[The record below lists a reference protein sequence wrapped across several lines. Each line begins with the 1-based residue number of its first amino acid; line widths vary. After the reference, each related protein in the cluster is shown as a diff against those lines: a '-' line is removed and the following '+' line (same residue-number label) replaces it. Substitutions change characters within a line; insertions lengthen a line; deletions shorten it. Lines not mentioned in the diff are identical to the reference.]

1 LDEEPGEPRLSDDG
15 EEKLY
20 LPPTLA
26 ISQDVPLDEP
36 EQTPEEVVDLLEQEF
51 GAFAPPGEEML
62 LFEPDAVLFQ
72 GCRRFGWSLSRYT
85 SCLLAST
92 LLFKACQDVVHL
104 TLIDSLFTLHS
115 GSYLLSQTIIEKSST
130 VDPLPF
136 TARGGI
142 EDQGLV
148 AVRT

>member
-15 EEKLY
+15 EEEDPY
-20 LPPTLA
+20 LL
-26 ISQDVPLDEP
+26 
-36 EQTPEEVVDLLEQEF
+36 
-51 GAFAPPGEEML
+51 
-62 LFEPDAVLFQ
+62 
-72 GCRRFGWSLSRYT
+72 
-85 SCLLAST
+85 
-92 LLFKACQDVVHL
+92 
-104 TLIDSLFTLHS
+104 DSLFTLHS